1 MVHPTAYRMC
11 TVQTLISVFSEADQ
25 LVRESPTPT
34 IPPARPPARRHAL
47 TFERSLG
54 ACVLDCMRD
63 CVPNR

>member
-1 MVHPTAYRMC
+1 MVHPTANRMC

-34 IPPARPPARRHAL
+34 IPPAGTHAL

-54 ACVLDCMRD
+54 ACVRDCMRD